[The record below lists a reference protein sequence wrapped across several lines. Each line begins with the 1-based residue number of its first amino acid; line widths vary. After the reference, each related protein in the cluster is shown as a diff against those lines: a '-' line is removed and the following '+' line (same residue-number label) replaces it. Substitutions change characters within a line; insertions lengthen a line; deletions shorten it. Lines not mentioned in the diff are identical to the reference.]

1 MDNYNNQRYYYGSN
15 GDKNARR
22 SSPNG
27 SYNNRN
33 SYNGSNGGNNSNGR
47 YRNNGYNSYNSYN
60 GGGNTSDN
68 SDRSDRSD
76 RSDWN
81 DKRKPPR
88 EWKTFT
94 EIKFRVSNI
103 HTNATVT
110 DIMEAFAAYGSVYRV
125 EIVTEETDDSDYPER
140 PTGTAYIIFKPV
152 PTYPFWDNPVRFHGR
167 PLQFRTW

>member
-33 SYNGSNGGNNSNGR
+33 SYNGSNGGNSNGR
-47 YRNNGYNSYNSYN
+47 YRNNGYNNKSYNSYN

-110 DIMEAFAAYGSVYRV
+110 DIMEAFAAYGNVYRV
-125 EIVTEETDDSDYPER
+125 EIVTEETDDSDNSER
-140 PTGTAYIIFKPV
+140 PTGTAYIIFKYV
-152 PTYPFWDNPVRFHGR
+152 SFYSFSS
-167 PLQFRTW
+167 L